1 MEYYPAM
8 LPFILSITIGFALG
22 YGVREIISRRRHKK
36 MRERQVWDRRAVD
49 RFDPNELELF
59 RANPGAPRKRRKKA
73 KKDAVSDS
81 ELPKFTE

>member
-1 MEYYPAM
+1 M
-8 LPFILSITIGFALG
+8 LPFILSITIAFALG

-36 MRERQVWDRRAVD
+36 IRYRRAVD

-59 RANPGAPRKRRKKA
+59 RAIPGALRKRRRKV